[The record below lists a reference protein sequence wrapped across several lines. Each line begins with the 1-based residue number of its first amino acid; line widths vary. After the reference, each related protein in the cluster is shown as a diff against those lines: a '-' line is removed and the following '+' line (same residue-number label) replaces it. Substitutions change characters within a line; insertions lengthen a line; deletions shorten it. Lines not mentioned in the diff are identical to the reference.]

1 MRQIE
6 ELVTVI
12 IPAYNVEDYLLN
24 CIESIM
30 RQTYKNI
37 EIIVIDDGSSD
48 NTFEIAKKYARNRN
62 NITVVTQNNEGVS
75 EARNNG
81 LDGAHGKYVLFIDAD
96 DTVEP
101 TFIEK
106 QVKAL
111 ENNDIAIVGINIIA
125 KKKKQK
131 LPKHKSEGNIMG
143 ALFFDEGVGGY
154 VCNKIYRKEII
165 TNNHL
170 RFDKKYAILEDL
182 IFNINYLKNA
192 KTVKIIRE
200 PLYNYYQRKGSAT
213 RKSLKSLTEG
223 MLRPL
228 GYIRQIVP
236 TNLKKDVDYSIIE
249 IKIKGGYALSLHEYG
264 LLLRYMFDFDYSI
277 QRKIK
282 TLVKKIIGKA
292 YRKKWNA

>member
-1 MRQIE
+1 MR

-12 IPAYNVEDYLLN
+12 IPVYNVEKYLSE
-24 CIESIM
+24 CIESIIG
-30 RQTYKNI
+30 QTYNNI
-37 EIIVIDDGSSD
+37 EIIIVDDGSSD
-48 NTFEIAKKYARNRN
+48 GSREVAERLSRDYK
-62 NITVVTQNNEGVS
+62 NITVIAQANKGVS

-81 LDGAHGKYVLFIDAD
+81 LDRAHGKYVLFIDAD
-96 DTVEP
+96 DTIEP

-106 QVKAL
+106 HIKAL
-111 ENNDIAIVGINIIA
+111 ENNDIAIVGMNVIT

-131 LPKHKSEGNIMG
+131 LPKYRSGRNAMG
-143 ALFFDEGVGGY
+143 ALFIDEGVGGY
-154 VCNKIYRKEII
+154 VWNKIYRKEII

-170 RFDKKYAILEDL
+170 RFDKKYTILEDL
-182 IFNINYLKNA
+182 IFNINYLKNI

-228 GYIRQIVP
+228 GYIKQIVP

-249 IKIKGGYALSLHEYG
+249 IKIKGGYALSLREYG
-264 LLLRYMFDFDYSI
+264 LLLRYIFDFNYSI

-292 YRKKWNA
+292 YRKQWNA